1 MVFHPRGFHSAA
13 LPMWATGILI
23 AYGRGPRQEKF
34 KALSTWIPGCNF
46 TSNLSFQRDCPL
58 PSSTVE
64 WSVHFFAP
72 PLFLLP
78 IRSSLEAGR
87 ASEGRKVWQ
96 SAKSFLTKSAGWGN
110 DSDWHAKGMAHRMQF
125 HSSFLKMKR
134 SIFGS
139 VVKSRSKIFKTKKE
153 VRT

>member
-1 MVFHPRGFHSAA
+1 MGGVHAKRNSRPFPLGFPAVILLQIFRSK
-13 LPMWATGILI
+13 GIARYLLRPLN
-23 AYGRGPRQEKF
+23 GRWVSLAP
-34 KALSTWIPGCNF
+34 P
-46 TSNLSFQRDCPL
+46 
-58 PSSTVE
+58 V
-64 WSVHFFAP
+64 FAP
-72 PLFLLP
+72 DP
-78 IRSSLEAGR
+78 IFPGSG
-87 ASEGRKVWQ
+87 EGERRKGWQ
-96 SAKSFLTKSAGWGN
+96 KSAKSFLTKSAGWGN